1 MEINHGE
8 DILLY
13 IEMNKDKISLTYLIA
28 IELLRK
34 FWLYLN
40 GLTCLAVHGMVIIL
54 IVSVFVMSPIS
65 VF

>member
-28 IELLRK
+28 IELLR
-34 FWLYLN
+34 
-40 GLTCLAVHGMVIIL
+40 
-54 IVSVFVMSPIS
+54 
-65 VF
+65 